1 MNSLSNFDVKNTS
14 TDEVYEFFNDFI
26 FSDDIKIL
34 GKLLWRHKFFEMVKD
49 LPGDIVEVGVFKGS
63 GVATFKKFFKI
74 FFPNSIRRVIGFD
87 MFDGDAPLSN
97 DSVKD
102 ADEMKKVYARVPKS
116 DLSLEAVKR
125 RLGPDSDIIL
135 VKGDV
140 EDTLPKF
147 LEENPGFR
155 VSLIYIDVDIERPT
169 YIALK
174 YLWDR
179 LITGG
184 VIAFDEY
191 EFHKFS
197 ESTGVD
203 KFMKEFNLNEKI
215 ITTHF
220 MGPTAYLIKN

>member
-1 MNSLSNFDVKNTS
+1 MNSLSNFDTKNTA
-14 TDEVYEFFNDFI
+14 TDEVYEFFNNFI
-26 FSDDIKIL
+26 FSGDIKIL

-63 GVATFKKFFKI
+63 GVATFQKFFKI

-87 MFDGDAPLSN
+87 MFDGDAPLSS

-102 ADEMKKVYARVPKS
+102 ADEMKKIYSRVSKS
-116 DLSLEAVKR
+116 ELSLESVQA
-125 RLGPDSDIIL
+125 RLGPSSDVIL

-140 EDTLPKF
+140 EETLPKF
-147 LEENPGFR
+147 IEENPGFR
-155 VSLIYIDVDIERPT
+155 ISLLYIDVDIERPT

-174 YLWDR
+174 HLWDR
-179 LITGG
+179 LVPGG

-197 ESTGVD
+197 ESTGAE
-203 KFMKEFNLNEKI
+203 KFMKEFNVKENIK
-215 ITTHF
+215 TTHF